1 MAGRGLPGPGRMG
14 HSHSQKPDRDHL
26 MLFSN
31 AIFISSTSIQESEEF
46 KQDRTL
52 SYSLRFSV
60 LAPSTRQTGKRRVQ
74 NENRTWV
81 SLSLPSALP
90 RRSSFLLQSSSIL
103 SVVVN
108 VVFVVFIFIRE
119 DHSFMTSTV
128 FSWIKK
134 FLCLKIFSFYL
145 RTLTHFLSYI

>member
-1 MAGRGLPGPGRMG
+1 MSRTSMSEYGRPRPGWPGRMA
-14 HSHSQKPDRDHL
+14 HSQKPDRDQL
-26 MLFSN
+26 LFSN
-31 AIFISSTSIQESEEF
+31 AIFISSTSIEESEEF

-74 NENRTWV
+74 NENRTWL

-119 DHSFMTSTV
+119 DQSFMTSTV
-128 FSWIKK
+128 FS
-134 FLCLKIFSFYL
+134 S
-145 RTLTHFLSYI
+145 